1 MDNFVINGVKSVSGN
16 ISISGSKNAALPIII
31 SSLLTSE
38 KVEIENVPKLRDVQ
52 STLELLNYLGK
63 KCSFKGN
70 KFTISENHSLKH
82 YAPYDLVRKMRASV
96 LVAGPLLARFKQAR
110 FSLPGGCTIG
120 VRPVDIHLE
129 SFKKFGA
136 CISYSGGDVVISAK
150 RLKAAHIKLKFPSV
164 GATENLM
171 MCAVL
176 IKGKTILE
184 NCAKE
189 PEIKDLADCLR
200 KMGARIEGDGSS
212 VIKIM
217 GVKKL
222 TGVKYSVMP
231 DRIETG
237 TFMILSAVIK
247 GEINLLNTSCKN
259 LAIVA
264 KFLKRSGV
272 KIKDCGNS
280 VKIISS
286 GKRPK
291 PVSFKTAPY
300 PGFPTDLQALWLAY
314 MCRAKGKSTIH
325 ESIFENRFMHVGELM
340 RMGAKITVTEE
351 TAVITGIEMLKGAPI
366 MASDI
371 RAGAALIVA
380 ATAASGKSTI
390 RRIYHIDRGYDQ
402 IEEKMSSVGFK
413 INRRKG

>member
-1 MDNFVINGVKSVSGN
+1 MDNFIINGVKSVSGD
-16 ISISGSKNAALPIII
+16 ISISGSKNAALPILI

-38 KVEIENVPKLRDVQ
+38 KVEIENVPKLRDIQ

-63 KCSFKGN
+63 KCVFKNN
-70 KFTISENHSLKH
+70 KFTVTENHSLKH
-82 YAPYDLVRKMRASV
+82 HAPYDLVRKMRASI

-129 SFKKFGA
+129 SFKKLGA
-136 CISYSGGDVVISAK
+136 SINCDGGDVLIKAK
-150 RLKAAHIKLKFPSV
+150 CLKAAHIKLKFPSV

-176 IKGKTILE
+176 IKGKTVIE

-189 PEIKDLADCLR
+189 PEINDLADCLR
-200 KMGARIEGDGSS
+200 GMGARIEGDGTST
-212 VIKIM
+212 IKIT

-222 TGVKYSVMP
+222 KGVKYSVMP

-237 TFMILSAVIK
+237 TFMILASAIK

-259 LAIVA
+259 LAIVV
-264 KFLKRSGV
+264 KYLKRSGV
-272 KIKDCGNS
+272 KIKDCGDS
-280 VKIISS
+280 IKIIAT

-300 PGFPTDLQALWLAY
+300 PGFPTDLQSVWMAY

-325 ESIFENRFMHVGELM
+325 ESIFENRFMHVGELL
-340 RMGAKITVTEE
+340 RMGAKIRVIEE
-351 TAVITGIEMLKGAPI
+351 SAVITGVEMLKGAPI
-366 MASDI
+366 MSSDI

-380 ATAASGKSTI
+380 ATAAKGKSTL
-390 RRIYHIDRGYDQ
+390 RRIYHIDRGYDA
-402 IEEKMSSVGFK
+402 IEDKMRAVGFK
-413 INRRKG
+413 IIRKKS

>member
-16 ISISGSKNAALPIII
+16 ISISGSKNAALPILI
-31 SSLLTSE
+31 SSLLTKE
-38 KVEIENVPKLRDVQ
+38 KVEIENVPKLRDIQ

-63 KCSFKGN
+63 KCSFTSN
-70 KFTISENHSLKH
+70 KFVISENHSLKH
-82 YAPYDLVRKMRASV
+82 HAPYDLVRKMRASI

-129 SFKKFGA
+129 SFKKLGA
-136 CISYSGGDVVISAK
+136 HISYSGGDVVISAK
-150 RLKAAHIKLKFPSV
+150 HLKAARVKLKFPSV

-176 IKGKTILE
+176 IEGETVIE

-189 PEIKDLADCLR
+189 PEIKDFADCLR
-200 KMGARIEGDGSS
+200 NMGALIEGAGSS
-212 VIKIM
+212 TIKIM

-237 TFMILSAVIK
+237 TFMILSAAVQ

-259 LAIVA
+259 LAVVS
-264 KFLKRSGV
+264 KCLERSGV

-300 PGFPTDLQALWLAY
+300 PGFPTDLQAVWLAY
-314 MCRAKGKSTIH
+314 MCRAKGKSAIH
-325 ESIFENRFMHVGELM
+325 ESIFENRFMHVGELL
-340 RMGAKITVTEE
+340 RMGAKITVTEDK
-351 TAVITGIEMLKGAPI
+351 AVITGVDRLKGAPI

-380 ATAASGKSTI
+380 ASAASGKSTL
-390 RRIYHIDRGYDQ
+390 RRVYHIDRGYDG
-402 IEEKMSSVGFK
+402 IEEKMRSVGFK
-413 INRRKG
+413 IIRKKG

>member
-1 MDNFVINGVKSVSGN
+1 MDNFIINGVKSISGN
-16 ISISGSKNAALPIII
+16 ISISGSKNAALPILI

-38 KVEIENVPKLRDVQ
+38 KVEIENVPKLRDIQ

-63 KCSFKGN
+63 KCTFNKN
-70 KFTISENHSLKH
+70 KFIVSENHSLKYH
-82 YAPYDLVRKMRASV
+82 APYDLVRKMRASI

-129 SFKKFGA
+129 SFKKLGA
-136 CISYSGGDVVISAK
+136 VISYDGGDVVIRAK
-150 RLKAAHIKLKFPSV
+150 TLKAAHIKLKFPSV

-176 IKGKTILE
+176 IKGKTVIE

-189 PEIKDLADCLR
+189 PEIKDLANCLR
-200 KMGARIEGDGSS
+200 KMGADIKGDGSAT
-212 VIKIM
+212 IKIK

-222 TGVKYSVMP
+222 KGVKYSVMP

-237 TFMILSAVIK
+237 TFMILAAAVK
-247 GEINLLNTSCKN
+247 GEIKLLNTSSKN

-264 KFLKRSGV
+264 KYLRRSGI
-272 KIKDCGNS
+272 KIKDCGDAI
-280 VKIISS
+280 KIIST

-300 PGFPTDLQALWLAY
+300 PGFPTDLQSVWMAY
-314 MCRAKGKSTIH
+314 MCRAKGKATVH
-325 ESIFENRFMHVGELM
+325 ESIFENRFMHVGELL
-340 RMGAKITVTEE
+340 RMGAKIRVTEE
-351 TAVITGIEMLKGAPI
+351 TAIITGVDSLKGAPI
-366 MASDI
+366 MSSDI
-371 RAGAALIVA
+371 RAGAALILA
-380 ATAASGKSTI
+380 ATAASGKSVL
-390 RRIYHIDRGYDQ
+390 RRIYHIDRGYDG
-402 IEEKMSSVGFK
+402 IEEKMRGVGFK
-413 INRRKG
+413 IVRRKG